1 MYLKFLFLVLRD
13 GGLKRS
19 APKKEWKE
27 QYQQEFS
34 RRLKVQNVNTV
45 KKEEKTEWL
54 EEELERKKVT

>member
-1 MYLKFLFLVLRD
+1 MRGVVSRD

-19 APKKEWKE
+19 APKKEWKQ

-34 RRLKVQNVNTV
+34 RRLKVQSIDTV

-54 EEELERKKVT
+54 KEDQGKPKVL